1 MLQPVVGYA
10 RDAESDGV
18 RAPSPFRDSVD
29 DVMLVFGGRA
39 YTGERYAC
47 HHPLDSAAL
56 TLTFPPLLPYTD

>member
-1 MLQPVVGYA
+1 MHVTQRVTA
-10 RDAESDGV
+10 S
-18 RAPSPFRDSVD
+18 RAPTPFRDSVD

-56 TLTFPPLLPYTD
+56 TLSPLCYPTQIK